1 MLKQTAAVFHCKQNY
16 QNPTSTECAENLI
29 SYLNMTRCCKC
40 ITVDDLHN
48 IIHGIAGQ
56 TDAIETVVDK
66 ESYTQEGQTDTKY
79 MLQQHVIA
87 GCLEGHIA

>member
-16 QNPTSTECAENLI
+16 QNPTSTERAENLI

-48 IIHGIAGQ
+48 IIHSIAGQ
-56 TDAIETVVDK
+56 TDVIETVVDK

>member
-16 QNPTSTECAENLI
+16 QNPTSTERAENLI

-56 TDAIETVVDK
+56 TDVIETVVDK

-87 GCLEGHIA
+87 CCLEGHIA